1 MNKVLIGIPT
11 APFLNYGEYEA
22 AWPDNPYDKANR
34 RWERVYG
41 RFNGPSTER
50 QTAVR
55 ETWWK
60 HQAPAVCK
68 FFMGRTATDEHKADD
83 VVILDCGDNYLFDL
97 QEKIQGMARWA
108 LDNDFE
114 VMIKAGRR
122 HLCSIQPWFPS
133 CKKRPLITAGCIYNE
148 YCVGGGT
155 GEVYSRKA
163 MEIIANAPDT
173 VFPEHRHWEDRWFG
187 EILARG
193 GHQGHLHPTASP
205 TSPTSPRPSSTPST
219 LSLPTVCVRHTK
231 KFTTNVVRNATDV
244 QVIEFY
250 PV

>member
-22 AWPDNPYDKANR
+22 KWPDNEYDRANR

-41 RFNGPSTER
+41 RFNGPATER
-50 QTAVR
+50 QTTVR

-60 HQAPAVCK
+60 HQAPATCK
-68 FFMGRTATDEHKADD
+68 FFMGRTATEEHKADD
-83 VVILDCGDNYLFDL
+83 VVLLDCGDNYLFDL

-108 LDNDFE
+108 LDNDFDI
-114 VMIKAGRR
+114 MIKLDDDSFVYPALVPFLQQLEGVDYG
-122 HLCSIQPWFPS
+122 
-133 CKKRPLITAGCIYNE
+133 GCIYNS

-163 MEIIANAPDT
+163 LEIISTAPPT

-187 EILARG
+187 EILHAAGIQATYINGFTDEPNVSPPVRYTFHPLSPKG
-193 GHQGHLHPTASP
+193 LRQAYKEVYLDALQGS
-205 TSPTSPRPSSTPST
+205 R
-219 LSLPTVCVRHTK
+219 
-231 KFTTNVVRNATDV
+231 
-244 QVIEFY
+244 
-250 PV
+250 